1 ADLDVTKLTISVSDL
16 GLTGFQVSQML
27 NNKYNI
33 QVEMADPYHIL
44 VIVSIGDRRD
54 DLLRLVEALREI
66 SNDHFRQG
74 PKNLFQEV
82 GFPVFGNQTALTP
95 REAFFADT
103 QYVELERSVEAIS
116 SEIVTVYPPG
126 VPVLVPGEVISKE
139 AVEYL
144 QKMLKLGA
152 TVDGLDE
159 TNTLIGIVKR

>member
-1 ADLDVTKLTISVSDL
+1 
-16 GLTGFQVSQML
+16 M
-27 NNKYNI
+27 
-33 QVEMADPYHIL
+33 
-44 VIVSIGDRRD
+44 
-54 DLLRLVEALREI
+54 
-66 SNDHFRQG
+66 
-74 PKNLFQEV
+74 
-82 GFPVFGNQTALTP
+82 TP

-103 QYVELERSVEAIS
+103 QYVELEKSVEAIS

-152 TVDGLDE
+152 TVDGLDD